1 MKLHTLPASVL
12 LPVAVLFSCAPI
24 PMIQSSRVT
33 GRAGIGVHY
42 TPESHTIEE
51 TSTYKC
57 SPLGLYCDST
67 GFHHTQGRL
76 DDDSYMNLRTYLR
89 FGIKNKV
96 ELMSSIQPSHYFLL
110 SIKGNLKVAI
120 YETGTDK
127 LFKNI
132 ALAAFGGGDWIP
144 TEWDEGKNAWGGL
157 ITGTHHTFD
166 NRNLDLEL
174 VCMTYG
180 SHYSLRTHPDG
191 PPKGYFAYTTTNI
204 SLGCIMRPFKK
215 NFLQLNTGITYR
227 KVINKRTL
235 ISPIPVYSTHLES
248 YEISKFTIEP
258 LLYQIGL
265 LLYFPDRKKE

>member
-1 MKLHTLPASVL
+1 MKLHTSPASVL

-42 TPESHTIEE
+42 TPQSHAFEE
-51 TSTYKC
+51 TAVRKC
-57 SPLGLYCDST
+57 SPPGLYCDST
-67 GFHHTQGRL
+67 GFHRTQGTL
-76 DDDSYMNLRTYLR
+76 DDSHMNLRTYLR
-89 FGIKNKV
+89 FGIKNRV
-96 ELMSSIQPSHYFLL
+96 ELMSSIQPSHFFLI

-120 YETGTDK
+120 YETGTAK
-127 LFKNI
+127 MFKNI

-191 PPKGYFAYTTTNI
+191 PPEAYLAYNTANI
-204 SLGCIMRPFKK
+204 SLGCIMRPFK
-215 NFLQLNTGITYR
+215 NPFLQFNTGITYR
-227 KVINKRTL
+227 KVINNRTL
-235 ISPIPVYSTHLES
+235 ISPIPEYSAPHGS
-248 YEISKFTIEP
+248 YEISSFTIEP
-258 LLYQIGL
+258 FFYQIGL

>member
-1 MKLHTLPASVL
+1 
-12 LPVAVLFSCAPI
+12 
-24 PMIQSSRVT
+24 MIQSSRIT
-33 GRAGIGVHY
+33 GRTGIGVHY

-51 TSTYKC
+51 TAVHKC
-57 SPLGLYCDST
+57 SPPGLYCDSA
-67 GFHHTQGRL
+67 GFHRTQGTL
-76 DDDSYMNLRTYLR
+76 DDSHMLFRTYLR
-89 FGIKNKV
+89 FGLKNRV
-96 ELMSSIQPSHYFLL
+96 ELMSSIQPTHFFSM
-110 SIKGNLKVAI
+110 SIKGNLKFAI

-191 PPKGYFAYTTTNI
+191 PPRAYFSYNTVNI
-204 SLGCIMRPFKK
+204 SLGCILLPFKN

-227 KVINKRTL
+227 KVLDKRSL
-235 ISPIPVYSTHLES
+235 ISPLPEYSPPNGN
-248 YEISKFTIEP
+248 YEISKFTVEP
-258 LLYQIGL
+258 LLYQVGM
-265 LLYFPDRKKE
+265 LLYLPDRKKE